1 VDALATRLALF
12 MEADVKKM
20 QSLDDVINILEI
32 DKAAK
37 KQLRNILSDLQEVL
51 DASDYESSDDD
62 DKEDIITELKSDFY
76 SILSVELQK
85 IEDKI

>member
-1 VDALATRLALF
+1 
-12 MEADVKKM
+12 M